1 MSNYGY
7 HWTPCNRAS
16 GAGIAVAVVGGIAAY
31 ADRHAIERA
40 ASDLLEIVLVS
51 AAAAFVIIVTAAVL
65 VLRRHGRIAPVGEQ
79 ILAAHEARRVQAA
92 RQRPAI
98 AAPEQHVHLH
108 FEGTPHPAAVEQ
120 ARAIL
125 SPGFITDTSKQEQS

>member
-7 HWTPCNRAS
+7 HWSPCNRAS
-16 GAGIAVAVVGGIAAY
+16 GAGLAVAVIGAAVVIVN
-31 ADRHAIERA
+31 RHAIERA

-51 AAAAFVIIVTAAVL
+51 AVAAFVIIAAVAVL

-79 ILAAHEARRVQAA
+79 ILAAQEARRVQAA

-98 AAPEQHVHLH
+98 AAPAQHLH
-108 FEGTPHPAAVEQ
+108 FHFEGNAQPEAVL
-120 ARAIL
+120 RAIAE
-125 SPGFITDTSKQEQS
+125 SKQQGEQS

>member
-16 GAGIAVAVVGGIAAY
+16 GAGIVAAAIIAAVVY
-31 ADRHAIERA
+31 LNRHAIERA

-51 AAAAFVIIVTAAVL
+51 GAAAFVVIVTAAVL

-79 ILAAHEARRVQAA
+79 ILAAQEARRVQAA

-98 AAPEQHVHLH
+98 AAPEQHLHIHLDGSAQPDH
-108 FEGTPHPAAVEQ
+108 MAAVLKAITEEASRGQQ
-120 ARAIL
+120 A
-125 SPGFITDTSKQEQS
+125 

>member
-7 HWTPCNRAS
+7 HWTPCNRTS
-16 GAGIAVAVVGGIAAY
+16 GAGLAVAAIGAAVVY
-31 ADRHAIERA
+31 LNRHVIERA

-51 AAAAFVIIVTAAVL
+51 VAAVFVIGITAAVL

-79 ILAAHEARRVQAA
+79 ILAAQEARRVQAA

-98 AAPEQHVHLH
+98 AAPAQHLH
-108 FEGTPHPAAVEQ
+108 FHFEGNAQPEAVLV
-120 ARAIL
+120 AIAENQQQ
-125 SPGFITDTSKQEQS
+125 GERQS